1 VFAWLCNARCNI
13 LTIFL
18 VLMLGKD
25 FVRVLGPIGLGVHV
39 GQVDIDDDIGASRP
53 KVSDEEISM
62 LVISQVLHMLNW

>member
-1 VFAWLCNARCNI
+1 
-13 LTIFL
+13 
-18 VLMLGKD
+18 MLGKD